1 MPEVVIILGG
11 NLGDVPATF
20 KKCQGRF
27 ESRGYELVHISSL
40 YSSPPWG
47 YQSNNAFYNRILAFN
62 TNKNPQEVLEDC
74 LSIENEFGRKR
85 DLHGEYQDRT
95 IDIDILFYGE
105 EIVAQEHLMIPHPR
119 LHERKF
125 CLVPLVEIMPDFVH
139 PGLGKTLRTLLEECI
154 DESKITRE

>member
-11 NLGDVPATF
+11 NLGDVPDTF
-20 KKCQGRF
+20 KKCEERF
-27 ESRGYELVHISSL
+27 ETLGYELVDISSL
-40 YSSPPWG
+40 YSSPSWG
-47 YQSNNAFYNRILAFN
+47 YQSNNPFYNRILVFN
-62 TNKNPQEVLEDC
+62 TNKNPQEVLDDC

-85 DLHGEYQDRT
+85 DLHWEYQDRT

-105 EIVAQEHLMIPHPR
+105 EIIVEEHLMIPHPR

-125 CLVPLVEIMPDFVH
+125 CLVPLKEIMPDFVH
-139 PGLGKTLRTLLEECI
+139 PGLDKTIRTLLDECE